1 MSGPMKRI
9 NVNMQDTCH
18 HALSVFAA
26 FQKKSI
32 NDVVLEALSTH
43 IRNHPSYEI
52 IAKDLLQKTDEL
64 GGPLKTKC

>member
-1 MSGPMKRI
+1 MKRI
-9 NVNMQDTCH
+9 NVNMQDSCH

-26 FQKKSI
+26 YRQKSI
-32 NDVVLEALSTH
+32 NDVVLEALSKY